1 MVPESDLEP
10 RDKEKIGS
18 LSLGSYL
25 CCVEKRHTVKCY
37 TLMYFDVFQNI
48 KRRLLAELS
57 QTQQKPLAQ
66 KALGTGAAG
75 DKTFPIDKLAEDI
88 IISELESSGLAL
100 SIISEEYGFKD
111 INGGGKKA
119 LIDPVDGSKNAISG
133 IPFYCTSIA
142 IAGGETIGSVEFA
155 YVVNLI
161 NGDEFYAE
169 KGKGAFLNNDEIYS
183 QKDEEFYLI
192 AYEAQTPSKDISQ
205 ILPLLAKSR
214 KTRCLGA
221 TALDLSY
228 LAFGA
233 ISAFVNPSPSRSFD
247 FAAGLLLVKEAGG
260 IITDLQGNSIEGVE
274 TGLGKSTPLLASGNQ
289 RLHDRALHILKG

>member
-1 MVPESDLEP
+1 
-10 RDKEKIGS
+10 
-18 LSLGSYL
+18 
-25 CCVEKRHTVKCY
+25 
-37 TLMYFDVFQNI
+37 MYNAVMQNI

-57 QTQQKPLAQ
+57 QTQQRPLAQ
-66 KALGTGAAG
+66 KALSTGAAG

-88 IISELESSGLAL
+88 IISELESSGLSL
-100 SIISEEYGFKD
+100 SVISEEYGFKD
-111 INGGGKKA
+111 INGGGKKI

-169 KGKGAFLNNDEIYS
+169 KSKGAFLNNKEICS
-183 QKDEEFYLI
+183 QKDEELYLI
-192 AYEAQTPSKDISQ
+192 AYEAQMPSKDISQ
-205 ILPLLAKSR
+205 ILPLLAMSR

-221 TALDLSY
+221 TALDLAYVAS
-228 LAFGA
+228 G
-233 ISAFVNPSPSRSFD
+233 SVSVFVNPSPSRSFD

-260 IITDLQGNSIEGVE
+260 IITDLQGNSIEGVKA
-274 TGLGKSTPLLASGNQ
+274 GLEKSTPLLASGNQ
-289 RLHDRALHILKG
+289 RLHDRALHLLKG